1 MIGGSKVKLYFDK
14 ETGLLTRMYRL
25 SHTVI
30 GSVPVQVDYS
40 DYHEVAGVKIPFQW
54 KNTWTDGQSSYIFEA
69 MTPNVAIDAA
79 KFARPVPPAK
89 PVVKPVQ

>member
-1 MIGGSKVKLYFDK
+1 MVGTSPVKLFFDK

-30 GSVPVQVDYS
+30 GSVPIEVDYS
-40 DYHEVAGVKIPFQW
+40 DYREVAGVKIPFQW
-54 KNTWTDGQSSYIFEA
+54 KNTWTDGQSSYAFDEIK
-69 MTPNVAIDAA
+69 PNVAIDAA